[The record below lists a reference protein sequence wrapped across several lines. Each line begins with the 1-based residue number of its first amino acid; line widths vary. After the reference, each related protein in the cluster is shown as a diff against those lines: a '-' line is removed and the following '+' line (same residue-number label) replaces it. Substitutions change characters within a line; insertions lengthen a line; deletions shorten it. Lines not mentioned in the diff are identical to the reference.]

1 MATTILHDDIIFASV
16 SQRGNTII
24 SLKVTG
30 LTSVKEILEYINRTI
45 SGCVGMMILK
55 LRNRTQGWSL
65 SQPIMMASKKR
76 PTTSQPVQLTL
87 F

>member
-65 SQPIMMASKKR
+65 SQPIMMANKKR